1 MKKLLFIAIV
11 LFGGH
16 TLFSQDYAPMVSEDH
31 RWHVRQGGF
40 IIFNSD
46 MFLSG
51 DTLIGE
57 VTYKKFIAILDI
69 APNSPSLEALIREDV
84 DEEKVYVYY
93 QGEDKLLYDFDMTHE
108 SDAL

>member
-1 MKKLLFIAIV
+1 M
-11 LFGGH
+11 
-16 TLFSQDYAPMVSEDH
+16 FSQDYAPMVNEDH

-40 IIFNSD
+40 IVFNSD

-51 DTLIGE
+51 DTIVGE

-84 DEEKVYVYY
+84 DEQKVFVYY
-93 QGEDKLLYDFDMTHE
+93 QGEEKLLYD
-108 SDAL
+108 LV